1 MMPNKHAA
9 DNIQFGVRARIDWIA
24 RLDRAAQ
31 KAGQSRMAYVR
42 QAVEERMARDE
53 NKEA

>member
-9 DNIQFGVRARIDWIA
+9 DNVQFGVRARLAWVD
-24 RLDRAAQ
+24 RLDKFAQ

-42 QAVEERMARDE
+42 QAVEERMSRE
-53 NKEA
+53 EKKE